1 MIMFADELTR
11 HQVWSMWKKVFGDS
25 DEYMNIYFRDKYAD
39 ENTLLFM
46 DGDKAVSSLQ
56 MLDYYFTF
64 HGNEIP
70 VYYLSGLCTLP
81 EYRGRGYMKQL
92 ILKSF
97 EVAAERKV
105 PLVILVP
112 QEEWLI
118 DFYDKYGF
126 VHTFE
131 KSDAPLLS
139 VKDILI
145 NNDGDLEKAYY
156 EFDKHFNL
164 SDMTVQKS
172 FEDFLTIEEE
182 LRLFGY
188 PNVTN
193 LTGMSRIIDLEH
205 LLMLFANTY
214 RDKEFDINVE
224 DEFIGSNS
232 GFFRVNDGVVSK
244 LSKQQGADTI
254 NIRKITQLLLG
265 FNLEGESEHFR
276 AVFPQKNPQMNM
288 MLE

>member
-1 MIMFADELTR
+1 MITFADELTR

-64 HGNEIP
+64 HGSEIP
-70 VYYLSGLCTLP
+70 LYYLSGLCTLP
-81 EYRGRGYMKQL
+81 EYRGKGYMKQL

-105 PLVILVP
+105 SLVVLVP
-112 QEEWLI
+112 QEEWLL

-126 VHTFE
+126 VHVFE
-131 KSDAPLLS
+131 KGNVPLLS
-139 VKDILI
+139 IKDMLM
-145 NNDGDLEKAYY
+145 NNDGDFEKAYY
-156 EFDKHFNL
+156 EFDKHFNS

-182 LRLFGY
+182 LRLFDY
-188 PNVTN
+188 PKVTN
-193 LTGMSRIIDLEH
+193 LTGMSRIIDLEY
-205 LLMLFANTY
+205 LLMLFAETY
-214 RDKEFDINVE
+214 TDKKFETYVSDEYIDKNNGLFSVE
-224 DEFIGSNS
+224 DG
-232 GFFRVNDGVVSK
+232 RVSK
-244 LSKQQGADTI
+244 FSEQPRNNPI
-254 NIRKITQLLLG
+254 NIRKVTQLLFG
-265 FNLEGESEHFR
+265 FNIEGESEHFR
-276 AVFPQKNPQMNM
+276 SIFPEKNPQMNM